1 MNKET
6 IKHLEKELEKLEK
19 EYNELVADYN
29 TLLDHRASLRETIS
43 STNSKKLIQLA
54 NENLGETNKLL
65 SEIESKCNRIKLQYD
80 EIASLIKSNKENI
93 KRDEEEAYSYKGTG
107 RSVIKPKESKKTLFQ
122 KIGAVVLAGGVLLS
136 DYLVGARDA
145 ASKLEK
151 NRAEK
156 NITEEYN
163 NDFVT
168 QLLNKLDKNQQEAW
182 AGINEFQKH
191 FNSVAAPT
199 VKIPEDN
206 DKQFYL
212 TAEESL
218 ALFVRLNANRYTA
231 SELAHIMGTKS
242 DFATYKNLDINYI
255 NACRILSYYYFTAT
269 APSGLDKLFVNEED
283 ANLFRET
290 EKLILQYNQDISNI
304 DNRKLLHDNI
314 MNMFFN
320 GSIGN
325 ALEKN
330 TGVLAAIGPAYTP
343 SGYLLKVF
351 SPEEFEKII
360 EMYETAS
367 CDRQAGLVNEAT
379 TNITDPTPN
388 QEILLLLPEALD
400 KQNINVN
407 SREIDLSQRY
417 INVFFKNPIYMLIP
431 RGVSIEIDRQN
442 ASRIYGEDALKDAEI
457 KAQEVINQYNQSK
470 IDYINGASSVANSNL
485 YDYAY
490 NQALNG
496 EQIVVTNT
504 PTGNVNYDQGVNDAT
519 QIIINHAKQKAQEER
534 NHQQEGNHE
543 QTVTKEDYVS
553 EDDADYKRILGIG

>member
-6 IKHLEKELEKLEK
+6 RIQLKKELTNLES
-19 EYNELVADYN
+19 EYNSLVNEYNSLVDYRAELIK
-29 TLLDHRASLRETIS
+29 TIF
-43 STNSKKLIQLA
+43 STNSKELNKSA
-54 NENLGETNKLL
+54 NNYLT
-65 SEIESKCNRIKLQYD
+65 EIDEQISRINEKCDIIELQYNK
-80 EIASLIKSNKENI
+80 IKSFITTNDNL
-93 KRDEEEAYSYKGTG
+93 EEYSYKGTG
-107 RSVIKPKESKKTLFQ
+107 RSVIKPKKSKKTLFQ
-122 KIGAVVLAGGVLLS
+122 KIGAVVLAGGILVS
-136 DYLVGARDA
+136 AYLIGVRNAVSRLDKN
-145 ASKLEK
+145 SSEK
-151 NRAEK
+151 E
-156 NITEEYN
+156 IIEEYN
-163 NDFVT
+163 NDFVN
-168 QLLNKLDKNQQEAW
+168 QLLNKLDKNQKDAW
-182 AGINEFQKH
+182 TKINDFQKY
-191 FNSVAAPT
+191 FNNFAAPT

-218 ALFVRLNANRYTA
+218 ALFARFNANRYTA

-242 DFATYKNLDINYI
+242 EFATSKKLDINYI

-290 EKLILQYNQDISNI
+290 EKLILQYNQDISNVG
-304 DNRKLLHDNI
+304 NRKLLHDNI
-314 MNMFFN
+314 MDMFFN

-325 ALEKN
+325 VLEMN

-351 SPEEFEKII
+351 SSEEFEKII

-367 CDRQAGLVNEAT
+367 CDRQAGLVNEAA
-379 TNITDPTPN
+379 TNITDATPN

-407 SREIDLSQRY
+407 NREIDLSQRY

-431 RGVSIEIDRQN
+431 GGVSIEIDRQN
-442 ASRIYGEDALKDAEI
+442 ASRIYGEDALKNAEA
-457 KAQEVINQYNQSK
+457 KAQEVINQYNQSE

-490 NQALNG
+490 NQTLNG
-496 EQIVVTNT
+496 EQIVITNT
-504 PTGNVNYDQGVNDAT
+504 PTGNANYDQGVNDAT
-519 QIIINHAKQKAQEER
+519 QIIIDHAEQDAEKEK
-534 NHQQEGNHE
+534 NYQQEGNHE
-543 QTVTKEDYVS
+543 QTVITEEYVDEEDEDY
-553 EDDADYKRILGIG
+553 KIILGIG